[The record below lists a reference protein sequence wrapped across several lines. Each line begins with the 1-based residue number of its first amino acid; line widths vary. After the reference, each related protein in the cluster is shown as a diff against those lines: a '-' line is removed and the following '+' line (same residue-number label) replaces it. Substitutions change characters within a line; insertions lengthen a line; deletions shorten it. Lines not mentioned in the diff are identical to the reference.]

1 MSVFRKLKRAAR
13 GEVKPTTAALE
24 TLRRTRVALSRNRD
38 MRSLADVANRPARLD
53 DRYAEMK
60 SAELLSHFRQR
71 TKPRFFPGFSDTST
85 GRVFQQRFGGAS
97 RDLMDGA
104 NRICDNHRWPLL
116 GFGEKSFGEQIEWRR
131 DPISSFV
138 HPLTYHR
145 DVQLIR
151 DDGSDARVLWELNRL
166 GHLITLGQAYSI
178 THDEKF
184 ANEFLSQVRS
194 WSEQNPYG
202 LGPNW
207 HCAMEVALRAMNL
220 LVTLELFKTSP
231 QITEQTFTQLLALL
245 DQHGTYIRNNPEF
258 SYIATSNHY
267 FSDVIGLLWLGI
279 MLPELRDASEWRQ
292 FGSREMLREMDKQ
305 VLPDGA
311 DFESSTGYHRFI
323 VELLLYS
330 FLLCRQNDMDIPDH
344 YWQKLRMMLEYVRGY
359 LKPDGLAPLI
369 GDSDSGQVI
378 PMRQRAANDHAYL
391 LPIGAVAL
399 NYSGLSPTSPEP
411 PEEVLWLFGKEG
423 LAAFASLPEATEV
436 PASISFPDGGLHI
449 LRHED
454 LYLSLNTSH
463 AGINGRGSHG
473 HNDALSIEVSA
484 CGRTFI
490 VDPGTFVYTGD
501 LARRHEFRSTAYHS
515 TVEVDAQEQN
525 TTNLNMPFVI
535 GDEAKPTVLLWETGK
550 EFDKVIAEH
559 YGYKRLPHPL
569 VHRRTITFNKNDRYW
584 LVDDEFTG
592 DGKNDLSIRFHFD
605 AGLEVSSRANQVVAR
620 DETSGARLLIS
631 AISLKSEAVLE
642 LQATSR
648 EYGERRESVT
658 ACWNVTG
665 KNTKLSWL
673 IVPLSPV
680 ENESNRLSNCLQQVQ
695 VKAHAE

>member
-1 MSVFRKLKRAAR
+1 MNS
-13 GEVKPTTAALE
+13 AAL
-24 TLRRTRVALSRNRD
+24 
-38 MRSLADVANRPARLD
+38 
-53 DRYAEMK
+53 
-60 SAELLSHFRQR
+60 LLHFRQR
-71 TKPRFFPGFSDTST
+71 SKPRFFPGFSETST
-85 GRVFQQRFGGAS
+85 GHVFQQRFGDAS
-97 RDLMDGA
+97 RDLIDAA
-104 NRICDNHRWPLL
+104 NRICDEHRWPLL
-116 GFGEKSFGEQIEWRR
+116 GFGEKSFGDQIEWLR
-131 DPISSFV
+131 DPISGFV

-145 DVQLIR
+145 DIQLIR

-178 THDEKF
+178 TYDEKF
-184 ANEFLSQVRS
+184 TNEFLSQVRS

-220 LVTLELFKTSP
+220 LVTLELFKTSS
-231 QITEQTFTQLLALL
+231 QITEQALTQLLALL
-245 DQHGTYIRNNPEF
+245 DQHGTCIRNNLEF

-323 VELLLYS
+323 VELSLYS
-330 FLLCRQNDMDIPDH
+330 FLLCRLNDIEIPQR

-359 LKPDGLAPLI
+359 LRPDGLAPLI

-378 PMRQRAANDHAYL
+378 PLRQRAANDHAYL
-391 LPIGAVAL
+391 LSIAAVAL
-399 NYSGLSPTSPEP
+399 NDSGLSPTGPET
-411 PEEVLWLFGKEG
+411 PEEVLWLLGKVG
-423 LAAFASLPEATEV
+423 LSAVDSLPKSTEV
-436 PASISFPDGGLHI
+436 RASITFPDAGLHI

-454 LYLSLNTSH
+454 LYLSFNTSH

-501 LARRHEFRSTAYHS
+501 LASRHRFRSTAYHS

-525 TTNLNMPFVI
+525 TTNVNMPFVI
-535 GDEAKPTVLLWETGK
+535 GDEAKPTVILWETGK

-559 YGYKRLPHPL
+559 YGYKRLPNPL
-569 VHRRTITFNKNDRYW
+569 THRRTITFNKTDRCW
-584 LVDDEFTG
+584 LIDDEFIG
-592 DGKNDLSIRFHFD
+592 QGEYEFLIRFHLD
-605 AGLEVSSRANQVVAR
+605 AGLDVTPSEGSIMAR
-620 DETSGARLLIS
+620 DPASGA
-631 AISLKSEAVLE
+631 SLVIRSLMLEATPE
-642 LQATSR
+642 LQPQSTSYD
-648 EYGERRESVT
+648 YGHQIKSPT
-658 ACWNVTG
+658 AYWKVLG
-665 KNTKLSWL
+665 RPSKISWL
-673 IVPLSPV
+673 IVPVCAGEV
-680 ENESNRLSNCLQQVQ
+680 EVDRVVLCKNRFGM
-695 VKAHAE
+695 K

>member
-24 TLRRTRVALSRNRD
+24 MFRRTRVALLRSRD
-38 MRSLADVANRPARLD
+38 MRSLADAANRPARLD
-53 DRYAEMK
+53 DRYAEMN

-71 TKPRFFPGFSDTST
+71 TNPRFFPGFSDPST
-85 GRVFQQRFGGAS
+85 GHVFQEWFAGES
-97 RDLMDGA
+97 RDLIDGA

-116 GFGEKSFGEQIEWRR
+116 GFGEKSFGDQIEWLR
-131 DPISSFV
+131 DPLSGFV

-178 THDEKF
+178 TGDEKF
-184 ANEFLSQVRS
+184 TNEFLSQVRT

-202 LGPNW
+202 LGLNW

-220 LVTLELFKTSP
+220 LVTLELFKTST
-231 QITEQTFTQLLALL
+231 QITEQAFTQLLALL
-245 DQHGTYIRNNPEF
+245 DQHGTYIRKNLEF

-279 MLPELRDASEWRQ
+279 MLPELRGASEWRQ
-292 FGSREMLREMDKQ
+292 FGFREMLREMDKQ

-323 VELLLYS
+323 VELVLFS
-330 FLLCRQNDMDIPDH
+330 FLLCQLNRIEIPQR
-344 YWQKLRMMLEYVRGY
+344 YWQKLLMMLEYVRGY
-359 LKPDGLAPLI
+359 LRPDGLAPLI

-378 PMRQRAANDHAYL
+378 PMRRRAANDHAYL
-391 LPIGAVAL
+391 LPVGAIAL
-399 NYSGLSPTSPEP
+399 NDSGLIATNPEP
-411 PEEVLWLFGKEG
+411 SEEALWLLGKEG
-423 LAAFASLPEATEV
+423 LSAATSLAESTEV
-436 PASISFPDGGLHI
+436 PASISFPDAGLHI

-454 LYLSLNTSH
+454 LYLSFNTSH

-473 HNDALSIEVSA
+473 HNDALSIEVAA

-501 LARRHEFRSTAYHS
+501 LASRHRFRSTAYHS

-525 TTNLNMPFVI
+525 TTNVNIPFVI
-535 GDEAKPTVLLWETGK
+535 GDEAKPTVLLWATGK
-550 EFDKVIAEH
+550 ELDKVTAEH
-559 YGYKRLPHPL
+559 YGYKRLPNPL
-569 VHRRTITFNKNDRYW
+569 THRRTITFNKNDRYW

-620 DETSGARLLIS
+620 DESSGARLLIS
-631 AISLKSEAVLE
+631 AITLKSEAVLE
-642 LQATSR
+642 QQASSR

-665 KNTKLSWL
+665 KHTKLSWL
-673 IVPLSPV
+673 IVPVSPV

-695 VKAHAE
+695 IKVHAE